1 MNHPFINKMK
11 DSNILSRIPFYLF
24 CGFTAWFVV
33 TLLILP
39 NINVLVDIFW
49 VDGQL
54 SLSAIG
60 RLSSSKRAISA
71 ILNSFLLATVLTFTV
86 NIVGVFIVLV
96 TEYFDIKGSK
106 LLRIGFLSTLV
117 FSGMVLNNG
126 YLYVYGQNGVLT
138 NFMLRFFPEINPGWF
153 TGFPAVLFVMTF
165 ACTTNHMLFFR
176 NGVKGLDNSTIEAA
190 KNLGGNQWKVLKDV
204 VFPTLFPV
212 MMTLIIMSFQM
223 GLGAMAAPIMV
234 GGRFETI
241 SPLILSFTQRPGS
254 RDLAALLS
262 IILGIAQ
269 IILLVVMTRNEKK
282 GNYMSIS
289 KTKTRVAKQKIDHPV
304 VNAIVHIISY
314 LLFLVYMI
322 PLILVILFS
331 FMNLQGISQTILSFE
346 YFTLSNYADI
356 LTNNNNYGP
365 LLTSVFYS
373 GGAAVLAVLFMI
385 MIARIVMKNKNNKLA
400 EWTEYFFYIPWLLPG
415 LMLAL
420 GLIISY
426 DAPSWLLLGNSVI
439 GSVWILPLMY
449 LIMMLPSTLR
459 YIKGAYYSFDNNL
472 EDASRILGSSSLRTF
487 VQVILPALLPTAL
500 ALVALNFNNFLAD
513 YDLSAFL
520 YHPAYPTI
528 GIAIRQ
534 NADAANNV
542 NAAAVNLVYS
552 VIIMGVSAFMFYI
565 VYGRGSKVGEKKSG
579 LKKSKKRIKLPVV
592 NTAMG
597 DMDVNKSLPDT
608 EKTINTNNGK
618 N

>member
-1 MNHPFINKMK
+1 MNNSKIAKWK
-11 DSNILSRIPFYLF
+11 DSDFLVKLPFFLF
-24 CGFTAWFVV
+24 CLFTGWFIFA
-33 TLLILP
+33 LLIWP
-39 NINVLVDIFW
+39 NINVMVDIFW
-49 VDGQL
+49 VDGEL
-54 SLSAIG
+54 SLSAFS
-60 RLSSSKRAISA
+60 RLSGSNRAIRA
-71 ILNSFLLATVLTFTV
+71 ILNSFMLAILLTVSV
-86 NIVGVFIVLV
+86 NIVGTFIVLV
-96 TEYFDIKGSK
+96 TEYFDIKGAK
-106 LLRIGFLSTLV
+106 ILRVGFLSTLV

-138 NFMLRFFPEINPGWF
+138 NIFTRFIPNLEPNWF

-176 NGVKGLDNSTIEAA
+176 NGVKGLDNNTIEAA
-190 KNLGGNQWKVLKDV
+190 KNLGSSQWQVLKDV
-204 VFPTLFPV
+204 VFPTLFPIIITLVV
-212 MMTLIIMSFQM
+212 MTFQL
-223 GLGAMAAPIMV
+223 GLGAMSAPIMV
-234 GGRFETI
+234 GGDFETI
-241 SPLILSFTQRPGS
+241 SPLILSFTQRPTS

-269 IILLVVMTRNEKK
+269 IILLVIMTRNEKK

-289 KTKTRVAKQKIDHPV
+289 KTKTRVTKQKIENPT
-304 VNAIVHIISY
+304 VNVIVHILSY
-314 LLFLVYMI
+314 ALFLIYTI
-322 PLILVILFS
+322 PLVFVILFS
-331 FMNLQGISQTILSFE
+331 FMNLQGISQSVLSFE
-346 YFTLSNYADI
+346 YFTLSNYTDI

-365 LLTSVFYS
+365 LLTSMIYS

-400 EWTEYFFYIPWLLPG
+400 EWTEYMFYIPWLLPG

-426 DAPSWLLLGNSVI
+426 DSPSLLLFGNSVI
-439 GSVWILPLMY
+439 GSVWILPLVY

-472 EDASRILGSSSLRTF
+472 EDASRILGSSSIRTF
-487 VQVILPALLPTAL
+487 LKIILPALLPTAL

-528 GIAIRQ
+528 GITIRK

-552 VIIMGVSAFMFYI
+552 VIIMAVSSIMFYI
-565 VYGRGSKVGEKKSG
+565 VYGRGSKIGERKSG
-579 LKKSKKRIKLPVV
+579 IKKSKKRVKAPVIE
-592 NTAMG
+592 TGLG
-597 DMDVNKSLPDT
+597 DIGVEDPTTGD
-608 EKTINTNNGK
+608 
-618 N
+618 

>member
-1 MNHPFINKMK
+1 MN
-11 DSNILSRIPFYLF
+11 SRLEILKETNLMAKLPFYLF
-24 CGFTAWFVV
+24 VLFIAWFIFA
-33 TLLILP
+33 LLIWP
-39 NINVLVDIFW
+39 NVNVLIDIFW

-54 SLSAIG
+54 SLSAFD
-60 RLSSSKRAISA
+60 RLASSNRAIRA
-71 ILNSFLLATVLTFTV
+71 ILNSFLLAFTLTITV
-86 NIVGVFIVLV
+86 NIVGTFIVLV
-96 TEYFDIKGSK
+96 TEYFEVKGAK
-106 LLRIGFLSTLV
+106 FLRVGFMSTLV

-138 NFMLRFFPEINPGWF
+138 NLFMGAFPNMDPGWF
-153 TGFPAVLFVMTF
+153 TGYPAVLFVMTF

-176 NGVKGLDNSTIEAA
+176 NGVKGLDNNTIEAA
-190 KNLGGNQWKVLKDV
+190 KNLGSSQWQVLKDV
-204 VFPTLFPV
+204 VFPTLFPIIL
-212 MMTLIIMSFQM
+212 TLVIMSFQL

-241 SPLILSFTQRPGS
+241 SPLILSFTQRPSS

-269 IILLVVMTRNEKK
+269 IVLLIVMTRNEKK

-289 KTKTRVAKQKIDHPV
+289 KTKTRVTKQKIENPIA
-304 VNAIVHIISY
+304 NTIVHILSY
-314 LLFLVYMI
+314 ALFFIYVTPLV
-322 PLILVILFS
+322 LVILFS
-331 FMNLQGISQTILSFE
+331 FMNLQGIATTTLSLE
-346 YFTLSNYADI
+346 YFTLENYASI
-356 LTNNNNYGP
+356 LSNNSNYGP
-365 LLTSVFYS
+365 LLTSTVYA

-385 MIARIVMKNKNNKLA
+385 VIARIVMKNKNNRLA
-400 EWTEYFFYIPWLLPG
+400 EWTEYVFYIPWLLPG
-415 LMLAL
+415 LMIAL

-426 DAPSWLLLGNSVI
+426 GVPSPLLFGNSVI
-439 GSVWILPLMY
+439 GSVWVLPLMY

-472 EDASRILGSSSLRTF
+472 EDASRILGSSPIRTF
-487 VQVILPALLPTAL
+487 FRVILPALLPTAL

-528 GIAIRQ
+528 GITIRQ

-552 VIIMGVSAFMFYI
+552 VIIMVVSSIMFYV
-565 VYGRGSKVGEKKSG
+565 VYGRGSKMGEKKSG
-579 LKKSKKRIKLPVV
+579 IKKSKRRIKAPVIV
-592 NTAMG
+592 TGLG
-597 DMDVNKSLPDT
+597 DTGIDDPAT
-608 EKTINTNNGK
+608 GEG
-618 N
+618 

>member
-1 MNHPFINKMK
+1 MINSSIKKMK
-11 DSNILSRIPFYLF
+11 ETNVLSKLPFFLF
-24 CGFTAWFVV
+24 CAFTTWFVFS
-33 TLLILP
+33 LLIWP
-39 NINVLVDIFW
+39 NVNVLTDIFW
-49 VDGQL
+49 VDGEL
-54 SLSAIG
+54 SLSAFD
-60 RLSSSKRAISA
+60 RLSRSNRAMRAIF
-71 ILNSFLLATVLTFTV
+71 NSFLLAATLTITV
-86 NIVGVFIVLV
+86 NIVGTFIVLV
-96 TEYFDIKGSK
+96 TEYFEVKGAK
-106 LLRIGFLSTLV
+106 ILRMGFMSTLV

-138 NFMLRFFPEINPGWF
+138 NLFTRFFPTLDPNWF
-153 TGFPAVLFVMTF
+153 TGYPAVLFVMTF

-176 NGVKGLDNSTIEAA
+176 NGVKGLDNNTIEAA
-190 KNLGGNQWKVLKDV
+190 KNLGSSQWQVLKDV
-204 VFPTLFPV
+204 VFPTLFPIIL
-212 MMTLIIMSFQM
+212 TLVIMSFQL

-241 SPLILSFTQRPGS
+241 SPLILSFTQRPSS

-269 IILLVVMTRNEKK
+269 IILLIVMTRNEKK

-289 KTKTRVAKQKIDHPV
+289 KTKTRVTKQKIENPAA
-304 VNAIVHIISY
+304 NIIVHVLSY
-314 LLFLVYMI
+314 CLFFIYVT

-331 FMNLQGISQTILSFE
+331 FMNLQGISQATLSLE
-346 YFTLSNYADI
+346 YFTLENYQAI
-356 LTNNNNYGP
+356 LTNVNNYGP
-365 LLTSVFYS
+365 LLTSTMYA

-385 MIARIVMKNKNNKLA
+385 MIARIVMKNKNSKLA
-400 EWTEYFFYIPWLLPG
+400 EWTEYLFYIPWLLPG

-426 DAPSWLLLGNSVI
+426 DRPSWLLFGNSVI

-472 EDASRILGSSSLRTF
+472 EDASRILGSSHIRTF
-487 VQVILPALLPTAL
+487 LMIIVPALLPTAL

-520 YHPAYPTI
+520 YHPSYPTI
-528 GIAIRQ
+528 GITIRQ
-534 NADAANNV
+534 NADAANNI

-552 VIIMGVSAFMFYI
+552 VIIMGVSSLMFYI
-565 VYGRGSKVGEKKSG
+565 VYGRGSKYGEKRSG
-579 LKKSKKRIKLPVV
+579 VKKSKRRIKAPVIV
-592 NTAMG
+592 TGLG
-597 DMDVNKSLPDT
+597 DTGVDDPAT
-608 EKTINTNNGK
+608 GK

>member
-1 MNHPFINKMK
+1 MNSRLAKLRE
-11 DSNILSRIPFYLF
+11 SNLLVKLPFYLF
-24 CGFTAWFVV
+24 VLFIAWFIFA
-33 TLLILP
+33 LLIWP
-39 NINVLVDIFW
+39 NVNVMIDIFW

-54 SLSAIG
+54 SLSAFS
-60 RLSSSKRAISA
+60 RLSRSNRAIRS
-71 ILNSFLLATVLTFTV
+71 ILNSFMLATLLTISV
-86 NIVGVFIVLV
+86 NIVGTFIVLV
-96 TEYFDIKGSK
+96 TEYFEVKGARI
-106 LLRIGFLSTLV
+106 LRVGFLSTLV

-126 YLYVYGQNGVLT
+126 YLYVYGQNGILT
-138 NFMLRFFPEINPGWF
+138 NALTRVLPNLEPGWF

-176 NGVKGLDNSTIEAA
+176 NGVKGLDNNTIEAA
-190 KNLGGNQWKVLKDV
+190 KNLGSSQWQVLKDV
-204 VFPTLFPV
+204 VFPTLFPIII
-212 MMTLIIMSFQM
+212 TLVIMSFQL

-234 GGRFETI
+234 GGSFETI
-241 SPLILSFTQRPGS
+241 SPLILSFTQRPTS
-254 RDLAALLS
+254 RDIAALLS

-289 KTKTRVAKQKIDHPV
+289 KTKTRVTKQKIENPV
-304 VNAIVHIISY
+304 VNVIVHIVSY
-314 LLFLVYMI
+314 ILFFIYTAPLV
-322 PLILVILFS
+322 LVILFS
-331 FMNLQGISQTILSFE
+331 FMNLQGISTSVLSLE

-356 LTNNNNYGP
+356 LSNNTNYGP
-365 LLTSVFYS
+365 LLTSAVYA

-385 MIARIVMKNKNNKLA
+385 LIARLVMKNKNNKLA
-400 EWTEYFFYIPWLLPG
+400 EWTEYLFYIPWLLPG

-426 DAPSWLLLGNSVI
+426 DAPSFLLFGNSVI
-439 GSVWILPLMY
+439 GSVWILPLVY

-472 EDASRILGSSSLRTF
+472 EDASRILGSSPIRTF
-487 VQVILPALLPTAL
+487 IRIILPALLPTAL

-528 GIAIRQ
+528 GITIRR

-552 VIIMGVSAFMFYI
+552 VIIMAVSSLMFYV
-565 VYGRGSKVGEKKSG
+565 VYGRGSRFGERKSNVKKYRRRVKAPVIETG
-579 LKKSKKRIKLPVV
+579 L
-592 NTAMG
+592 G
-597 DMDVNKSLPDT
+597 DTGVDDPATGES
-608 EKTINTNNGK
+608 
-618 N
+618 

>member
-1 MNHPFINKMK
+1 MMNSRLLKMK
-11 DSNILSRIPFYLF
+11 ESNLLAKIPFYLF
-24 CGFTAWFVV
+24 CLFIAWFIFA
-33 TLLILP
+33 LLIWP
-39 NINVLVDIFW
+39 NVNVLVDIFW
-49 VDGQL
+49 VDGEL
-54 SLSAIG
+54 SLSAFG
-60 RLSSSKRAISA
+60 RLSGSNRAIRA
-71 ILNSFLLATVLTFTV
+71 ILNSFLLATVLTVTV
-86 NIVGVFIVLV
+86 NIVGTFIVLV
-96 TEYFDIKGSK
+96 TEYFDIKGARI
-106 LLRIGFLSTLV
+106 LRVGFMSTLV

-138 NFMLRFFPEINPGWF
+138 NIFTRILPNLEPTWF

-176 NGVKGLDNSTIEAA
+176 NGVKGLDNNTIEAA
-190 KNLGGNQWKVLKDV
+190 KNLGSSQWQVLKDV
-204 VFPTLFPV
+204 VFPTLFPII
-212 MMTLIIMSFQM
+212 MTLVIMSFQL

-234 GGRFETI
+234 GGSFETI
-241 SPLILSFTQRPGS
+241 SPLILSFTQRPSS

-289 KTKTRVAKQKIDHPV
+289 KTKTRVTKQKIENKVANIV
-304 VNAIVHIISY
+304 VHALSY
-314 LLFLVYMI
+314 ILFVIYTI

-331 FMNLQGISQTILSFE
+331 FMNLQGISQSTLSLD
-346 YFTLSNYADI
+346 YFTLENYRAI
-356 LTNNNNYGP
+356 LTNNTNYGP
-365 LLTSVFYS
+365 LLTSAVYA

-400 EWTEYFFYIPWLLPG
+400 EWTEYLFYIPWLLPG

-426 DAPSWLLLGNSVI
+426 DSPSFLLLGNSVI
-439 GSVWILPLMY
+439 GSVWILPLVY

-472 EDASRILGSSSLRTF
+472 EDASRILGSSPIRTF
-487 VQVILPALLPTAL
+487 LRIILPALLPTAL

-528 GIAIRQ
+528 GITIRR

-552 VIIMGVSAFMFYI
+552 VIIMAVSSIMFYV
-565 VYGRGSKVGEKKSG
+565 VYGRGSKMGEKKSG
-579 LKKSKKRIKLPVV
+579 IRNSRRRIKAPVIV
-592 NTAMG
+592 TGLG
-597 DMDVNKSLPDT
+597 DTGVDDPAT
-608 EKTINTNNGK
+608 GEKA
-618 N
+618 

>member
-1 MNHPFINKMK
+1 MNNSRTTKFKE
-11 DSNILSRIPFYLF
+11 SNYLSKIPFYLF
-24 CGFTAWFVV
+24 CIFIAWFIVS
-33 TLLILP
+33 LLILP

-54 SLSAIG
+54 SLSAFD
-60 RLSSSKRAISA
+60 RLSRSDRAIRA
-71 ILNSFLLATVLTFTV
+71 VLNSFLLASVLTVTV
-86 NIVGVFIVLV
+86 NIVGTFIVLV
-96 TEYFDIKGSK
+96 TEYFDIKGAR
-106 LLRIGFLSTLV
+106 LLRVGFMSTLI

-138 NFMLRFFPEINPGWF
+138 NLLLQVFPNMDPNWF

-165 ACTTNHMLFFR
+165 ACTTNHMLFLR
-176 NGVKGLDNSTIEAA
+176 NGVKGLDNNTIEAA
-190 KNLGGNQWKVLKDV
+190 KNLGSNQWQVLRQI

-212 MMTLIIMSFQM
+212 IITLVIMSFQL

-234 GGRFETI
+234 GGEFETI
-241 SPLILSFTQRPGS
+241 SPLILNFTQRPSS

-262 IILGIAQ
+262 IILGFAQ
-269 IILLVVMTRNEKK
+269 IILLIVMTRNEKK
-282 GNYMSIS
+282 GNFMSIS
-289 KTKTRVAKQKIDHPV
+289 KTKTRVVKQKIENPV
-304 VNAIVHIISY
+304 VNGIVHVLAY
-314 LLFLVYMI
+314 VLFLIYLV
-322 PLILVILFS
+322 PLVLVVLFS
-331 FMNLQGISQTILSFE
+331 FMNLQGISQSVLSLE
-346 YFTLSNYADI
+346 YFTLDNYIDI
-356 LTNNNNYGP
+356 LSNRSNFGP
-365 LLTSVFYS
+365 LLTSMFYS

-385 MIARIVMKNKNNKLA
+385 LVARLVMKNKKNKLA
-400 EWTEYFFYIPWLLPG
+400 EWTEYLFYIPWLLPG
-415 LMLAL
+415 LMIAL

-426 DAPSWLLLGNSVI
+426 DSPSLLLFGNSVV
-439 GSVWILPLMY
+439 GSVWILPLIY

-520 YHPAYPTI
+520 YHPAYPTL
-528 GIAIRQ
+528 GIAIRK

-552 VIIMGVSAFMFYI
+552 VIIMGVSAIMFYV
-565 VYGRGSKVGEKKSG
+565 VYGRGSKIGERKSG
-579 LKKSKKRIKLPVV
+579 IKKSKKTIKAPVIETGIGDTGV
-592 NTAMG
+592 NDTATG
-597 DMDVNKSLPDT
+597 
-608 EKTINTNNGK
+608 GK
-618 N
+618 

>member
-1 MNHPFINKMK
+1 MNRLKE
-11 DSNILSRIPFYLF
+11 SNIVTKIPFYLF
-24 CGFTAWFVV
+24 CLFIGWFIIA
-33 TLLILP
+33 LLILP

-54 SLSAIG
+54 SLSAFD
-60 RLSSSKRAISA
+60 RLSRSKRAIQA
-71 ILNSFLLATVLTFTV
+71 VLNSFLLAIALTITV
-86 NIVGVFIVLV
+86 NIVGTFIVLV
-96 TEYFDIKGSK
+96 TEYFEVKGAK
-106 LLRIGFLSTLV
+106 LLRVGFMSTLV

-126 YLYVYGQNGVLT
+126 YLYVYGQKGVIT
-138 NFMLRFFPEINPGWF
+138 NAMLRFFPEMDPNWF

-176 NGVKGLDNSTIEAA
+176 NGVKGLDHNTIEAA
-190 KNLGGNQWKVLKDV
+190 KNLGSSQWQVLKDI

-212 MMTLIIMSFQM
+212 MMTLIIMSFQL

-234 GGRFETI
+234 GGEFETI
-241 SPLILSFTQRPGS
+241 SPLILSFTQRPTS

-262 IILGIAQ
+262 IILGFAQ
-269 IILLVVMTRNEKK
+269 IILLIVMTRNEKK

-289 KTKTRVAKQKIDHPV
+289 KTKTRVAKQKIENPV
-304 VNAIVHIISY
+304 ANVIVHILSY
-314 LLFLVYMI
+314 LLFFIYVTPLV
-322 PLILVILFS
+322 LVVLFS
-331 FMNLQGISQTILSFE
+331 FMNLQGISQTVLSFD
-346 YFTLSNYADI
+346 YFTLENYASI
-356 LTNNNNYGP
+356 LSNRNNFGP
-365 LLTSVFYS
+365 LLTSMAYA

-385 MIARIVMKNKNNKLA
+385 LIARIVMQNKNNKLA
-400 EWTEYFFYIPWLLPG
+400 EWMEYMFYIPWLLPG

-426 DAPSWLLLGNSVI
+426 DSPSWLLFGNSVI
-439 GSVWILPLMY
+439 GSVWILPLVY

-472 EDASRILGSSSLRTF
+472 EDASRILGSSPIRTF
-487 VQVILPALLPTAL
+487 VQIILPALLPTAL

-520 YHPAYPTI
+520 YHPAYPTL
-528 GIAIRQ
+528 GITIRK

-552 VIIMGVSAFMFYI
+552 VIIMGISAIMFYV
-565 VYGRGSKVGEKKSG
+565 VYGRGSKVGERKSG
-579 LKKSKKRIKLPVV
+579 IKKSKRVIKAPVIETGLGDTGV
-592 NTAMG
+592 NPPAG
-597 DMDVNKSLPDT
+597 
-608 EKTINTNNGK
+608 GQ
-618 N
+618 

>member
-1 MNHPFINKMK
+1 MMMNSRLAKLRE
-11 DSNILSRIPFYLF
+11 SNLLVKLPFYLF
-24 CGFTAWFVV
+24 VLFIAWFIFA
-33 TLLILP
+33 LLIWP
-39 NINVLVDIFW
+39 NVNVMIDIFW

-54 SLSAIG
+54 SLSAFS
-60 RLSSSKRAISA
+60 RLSRSNRAIRS
-71 ILNSFLLATVLTFTV
+71 ILNSFMLATLLTISV
-86 NIVGVFIVLV
+86 NIVGTFIVLV
-96 TEYFDIKGSK
+96 TEYFEVKGARI
-106 LLRIGFLSTLV
+106 LRVGFLSTLV

-126 YLYVYGQNGVLT
+126 YLYVYGQNGILT
-138 NFMLRFFPEINPGWF
+138 NALTRVLPNLEPGWF

-176 NGVKGLDNSTIEAA
+176 NGVKGLDNNTIEAA
-190 KNLGGNQWKVLKDV
+190 KNLGSSQWQVLKDV
-204 VFPTLFPV
+204 VFPTLFPIII
-212 MMTLIIMSFQM
+212 TLVIMSFQL

-234 GGRFETI
+234 GGSFETI
-241 SPLILSFTQRPGS
+241 SPLILSFTQRPTS
-254 RDLAALLS
+254 RDIAALLS

-289 KTKTRVAKQKIDHPV
+289 KTKTRVTKQKIENPV
-304 VNAIVHIISY
+304 VNVIVHIVSY
-314 LLFLVYMI
+314 ILFFIYTAPLV
-322 PLILVILFS
+322 LVILFS
-331 FMNLQGISQTILSFE
+331 FMNLQGISTSVLSLE

-356 LTNNNNYGP
+356 LSNNTNYGP
-365 LLTSVFYS
+365 LLTSAVYA

-385 MIARIVMKNKNNKLA
+385 LIARLVMKNKNNKLA
-400 EWTEYFFYIPWLLPG
+400 EWTEYLFYIPWLLPG

-426 DAPSWLLLGNSVI
+426 DAPSFLLFGNSVI
-439 GSVWILPLMY
+439 GSVWILPLVY

-472 EDASRILGSSSLRTF
+472 EDASRILGSSPIRTF
-487 VQVILPALLPTAL
+487 IRIILPALLPTAL

-528 GIAIRQ
+528 GITIRR

-552 VIIMGVSAFMFYI
+552 VIIMAVSSLMFYV
-565 VYGRGSKVGEKKSG
+565 VYGRGSRFGERKSNVKKYRRRVKAPVIETG
-579 LKKSKKRIKLPVV
+579 L
-592 NTAMG
+592 G
-597 DMDVNKSLPDT
+597 DTGVDDPATGES
-608 EKTINTNNGK
+608 
-618 N
+618 

>member
-1 MNHPFINKMK
+1 MNNSRTTKFKE
-11 DSNILSRIPFYLF
+11 SNYLSKIPFYLF
-24 CGFTAWFVV
+24 CIFIAWFIVS
-33 TLLILP
+33 LLILP

-54 SLSAIG
+54 SLSAFD
-60 RLSSSKRAISA
+60 RLSRSDRAIRA
-71 ILNSFLLATVLTFTV
+71 VLNSFLLASVLTVTV
-86 NIVGVFIVLV
+86 NIVGTFIVLV
-96 TEYFDIKGSK
+96 TEYFDIKGAR
-106 LLRIGFLSTLV
+106 LLRLGFMSTLI

-138 NFMLRFFPEINPGWF
+138 NLLLQVFPNMNPNWF

-165 ACTTNHMLFFR
+165 ACTTNHMLFLR
-176 NGVKGLDNSTIEAA
+176 NGVKGLDNNTIEAA
-190 KNLGGNQWKVLKDV
+190 KNLGSNQWQVLRQI

-212 MMTLIIMSFQM
+212 IITLVIMSFQL

-234 GGRFETI
+234 GGEFETI
-241 SPLILSFTQRPGS
+241 SPLILNFTQRPSS

-262 IILGIAQ
+262 IILGFAQ
-269 IILLVVMTRNEKK
+269 IILLIVMTRNEKK
-282 GNYMSIS
+282 GNFMSIS
-289 KTKTRVAKQKIDHPV
+289 KTKTRVVKQKIENPV
-304 VNAIVHIISY
+304 VNGIVHVLAY
-314 LLFLVYMI
+314 VLFLIYLV
-322 PLILVILFS
+322 PLVLVVLFS
-331 FMNLQGISQTILSFE
+331 FMNLQGISQSVLSLE
-346 YFTLSNYADI
+346 YFTLDNYADI
-356 LTNNNNYGP
+356 LSNRSNFGP
-365 LLTSVFYS
+365 LLTSMFYS

-385 MIARIVMKNKNNKLA
+385 LVARLVMKNKKNKLA
-400 EWTEYFFYIPWLLPG
+400 EWTEYLFYIPWLLPG
-415 LMLAL
+415 LMIAL

-426 DAPSWLLLGNSVI
+426 DSPSLLLFGNSVV
-439 GSVWILPLMY
+439 GSVWILPLIY

-520 YHPAYPTI
+520 YHPAYPTL
-528 GIAIRQ
+528 GIAIRK

-552 VIIMGVSAFMFYI
+552 VIIMGVSAIMFYV
-565 VYGRGSKVGEKKSG
+565 VYGRGSKIGERKSG
-579 LKKSKKRIKLPVV
+579 IKKSKKTIKAPVIETGIGDTGV
-592 NTAMG
+592 NDNATG
-597 DMDVNKSLPDT
+597 
-608 EKTINTNNGK
+608 GK
-618 N
+618 

>member
-1 MNHPFINKMK
+1 MDNSRITKFKE
-11 DSNILSRIPFYLF
+11 SNYLSKIPFYLF
-24 CGFTAWFVV
+24 CIFIAWFIVS
-33 TLLILP
+33 LLILP

-54 SLSAIG
+54 SLSAFD
-60 RLSSSKRAISA
+60 RLSRSDRAIRA
-71 ILNSFLLATVLTFTV
+71 VLNSFLLASVLTITV
-86 NIVGVFIVLV
+86 NIVGTFIVLV
-96 TEYFDIKGSK
+96 TEYFDIKGAR
-106 LLRIGFLSTLV
+106 LLRLGFMSTLI

-138 NFMLRFFPEINPGWF
+138 NLLLQVFPNMDPNWF

-165 ACTTNHMLFFR
+165 ACTTNHMLFLR
-176 NGVKGLDNSTIEAA
+176 NGVKGLDNNTIEAA
-190 KNLGGNQWKVLKDV
+190 KNLGSNQWQVLRQI

-212 MMTLIIMSFQM
+212 IITLVIMSFQL

-234 GGRFETI
+234 GGEFETI
-241 SPLILSFTQRPGS
+241 SPLILNFTQRPSS

-262 IILGIAQ
+262 IILGFAQ
-269 IILLVVMTRNEKK
+269 IILLIVMTRNEKK
-282 GNYMSIS
+282 GNFMSIS
-289 KTKTRVAKQKIDHPV
+289 KTKTRVVKQKIENPV
-304 VNAIVHIISY
+304 VNGIVHVLAY
-314 LLFLVYMI
+314 VLFLIYLV
-322 PLILVILFS
+322 PLVLVILFS
-331 FMNLQGISQTILSFE
+331 FMNLQGISQSVLSLE
-346 YFTLSNYADI
+346 YFTLDNYVDI
-356 LTNNNNYGP
+356 LSNRSNFGP
-365 LLTSVFYS
+365 LLTSMFYS

-385 MIARIVMKNKNNKLA
+385 LVARLVMKNKKNKLA
-400 EWTEYFFYIPWLLPG
+400 EWTEYLFYIPWLLPG
-415 LMLAL
+415 LMIAL

-426 DAPSWLLLGNSVI
+426 DSPSLLLFGNSVV
-439 GSVWILPLMY
+439 GSVWILPLIY

-520 YHPAYPTI
+520 YHPAYPTL
-528 GIAIRQ
+528 GIAIRK

-552 VIIMGVSAFMFYI
+552 VIIMVVSAIMFYI
-565 VYGRGSKVGEKKSG
+565 VYGRGSKIGERKSG
-579 LKKSKKRIKLPVV
+579 IKKPK
-592 NTAMG
+592 
-597 DMDVNKSLPDT
+597 
-608 EKTINTNNGK
+608 KTIKAPVIETGIGDTGVNDNATGGK
-618 N
+618 

>member
-1 MNHPFINKMK
+1 MNSRLAKLRE
-11 DSNILSRIPFYLF
+11 SNLLVKLPFYLF
-24 CGFTAWFVV
+24 VLFIAWFIFA
-33 TLLILP
+33 LLIWP
-39 NINVLVDIFW
+39 NVNVMIDIFW

-54 SLSAIG
+54 SLSAFS
-60 RLSSSKRAISA
+60 RLSRSNRAIRS
-71 ILNSFLLATVLTFTV
+71 ILNSFMLATLLTISV
-86 NIVGVFIVLV
+86 NIVGTFIVLV
-96 TEYFDIKGSK
+96 TEYFEVKGARI
-106 LLRIGFLSTLV
+106 LRVGFLSTLV

-126 YLYVYGQNGVLT
+126 YLYVYGQNGILT
-138 NFMLRFFPEINPGWF
+138 NALTRVLPNLEPGWF

-176 NGVKGLDNSTIEAA
+176 NGVKGLDNNTIEAA
-190 KNLGGNQWKVLKDV
+190 KNLGSSQWQVLKDV
-204 VFPTLFPV
+204 VFPTLFPIII
-212 MMTLIIMSFQM
+212 TLVIMSFQL

-234 GGRFETI
+234 GGSFETI
-241 SPLILSFTQRPGS
+241 SPLILSFTQRPTS
-254 RDLAALLS
+254 RDIAALLS

-289 KTKTRVAKQKIDHPV
+289 KTKTRVTKQKIENPV
-304 VNAIVHIISY
+304 VNVIVHIVSY
-314 LLFLVYMI
+314 ILFFIYTAPLV
-322 PLILVILFS
+322 LVILFS
-331 FMNLQGISQTILSFE
+331 FMNLQGISTSVLSLE

-356 LTNNNNYGP
+356 LSNNTNYGP
-365 LLTSVFYS
+365 LLTSAVYA

-385 MIARIVMKNKNNKLA
+385 LIARLVMKNKNNKLA
-400 EWTEYFFYIPWLLPG
+400 EWTEYLFYIPWLLPG

-426 DAPSWLLLGNSVI
+426 DAPSFLLFGNSVI
-439 GSVWILPLMY
+439 GSVWILPLVY

-472 EDASRILGSSSLRTF
+472 EDASRILGSSPIRTF
-487 VQVILPALLPTAL
+487 IRIILPALLPTAL

-528 GIAIRQ
+528 GITIRR

-552 VIIMGVSAFMFYI
+552 VIIMAVSSLMFYV
-565 VYGRGSKVGEKKSG
+565 VYGRGSRFGERKSNVKKY
-579 LKKSKKRIKLPVV
+579 L
-592 NTAMG
+592 
-597 DMDVNKSLPDT
+597 SL
-608 EKTINTNNGK
+608 IHI
-618 N
+618 

>member
-1 MNHPFINKMK
+1 MNNSRITKFKE
-11 DSNILSRIPFYLF
+11 SNYLSKIPFYLF
-24 CGFTAWFVV
+24 CIFIAWFIVS
-33 TLLILP
+33 LLILP

-54 SLSAIG
+54 SLSAFD
-60 RLSSSKRAISA
+60 RLSRSDRAIRA
-71 ILNSFLLATVLTFTV
+71 VLNSFLLASVLTITV
-86 NIVGVFIVLV
+86 NIVGTFIVLV
-96 TEYFDIKGSK
+96 TEYFDIKGAR
-106 LLRIGFLSTLV
+106 LLRLGFMSTLI

-138 NFMLRFFPEINPGWF
+138 NLLLQVFPNMDPNWF

-165 ACTTNHMLFFR
+165 ACTTNHMLFLR
-176 NGVKGLDNSTIEAA
+176 NGVKGLDNNTIEAA
-190 KNLGGNQWKVLKDV
+190 KNLGSNQWQVLRQI

-212 MMTLIIMSFQM
+212 IITLVIMSFQL

-234 GGRFETI
+234 GGEFETI
-241 SPLILSFTQRPGS
+241 SPLILNFTQRPSS

-262 IILGIAQ
+262 IILGFAQ
-269 IILLVVMTRNEKK
+269 IILLIVMTRNEKK
-282 GNYMSIS
+282 GNFMSIS
-289 KTKTRVAKQKIDHPV
+289 KTKTRVVKQKIENPV
-304 VNAIVHIISY
+304 VNGIVHVLAY
-314 LLFLVYMI
+314 VLFLIYLV
-322 PLILVILFS
+322 PLVLVVLFS
-331 FMNLQGISQTILSFE
+331 FMNLQGISQSVLSLE
-346 YFTLSNYADI
+346 YFTLDNYIDI
-356 LTNNNNYGP
+356 LSNRSNFGP
-365 LLTSVFYS
+365 LLTSMFYS

-385 MIARIVMKNKNNKLA
+385 LVARLVMKNKKNKLA
-400 EWTEYFFYIPWLLPG
+400 EWTEYLFYIPWLLPG
-415 LMLAL
+415 LMIAL

-426 DAPSWLLLGNSVI
+426 DSPSLLLFGNSVV
-439 GSVWILPLMY
+439 GSVWILPLIY

-520 YHPAYPTI
+520 YHPAYPTL
-528 GIAIRQ
+528 GIAIRK

-552 VIIMGVSAFMFYI
+552 VIIMVVSAIMFYI
-565 VYGRGSKVGEKKSG
+565 VYGRGSKIGERKSG
-579 LKKSKKRIKLPVV
+579 IKKSKKTIKAPVIETGIGDTGV
-592 NTAMG
+592 NDPATG
-597 DMDVNKSLPDT
+597 
-608 EKTINTNNGK
+608 GK
-618 N
+618 